1 MIEEK
6 VYLIDGHEVVL
17 NDPVAYERTLKEINA
32 NLRPNKDGEIIP
44 FITRIFD
51 RDQVVVEK
59 ARNPN
64 YRTGQYY
71 FAVKTIDGVRPPKHP

>member
-6 VYLIDGHEVVL
+6 VYLIDGHKVVL
-17 NDPVAYERTLKEINA
+17 NDPDVYERTLKEVNDR
-32 NLRPNKDGEIIP
+32 LQPNKDGEIIP

-71 FAVKTIDGVRPPKHP
+71 FAVKTIDGKRPPKHP

>member
-1 MIEEK
+1 MIEDK
-6 VYLIDGHEVVL
+6 VYIIDGHEVVL
-17 NDPVAYERTLKEINA
+17 DNPDAYERTLKEVNS

-44 FITRIFD
+44 YVARIFD
-51 RDQVVVEK
+51 RDQIVLEK

-71 FAVKTIDGVRPPKHP
+71 FAVKTIDGERPPKHP

>member
-6 VYLIDGHEVVL
+6 VFIIDGHEVVL
-17 NDPVAYERTLKEINA
+17 CNPDAYERTLKEVNDR
-32 NLRPNKDGEIIP
+32 LQPNKDGEMIP

-71 FAVKTIDGVRPPKHP
+71 FAVKTIDGERPPKHP